1 MGVHMKIGIIGSGN
15 VGSALGKI
23 WGSNGHEIMF
33 SSRHPERLK
42 GLAESLGKN
51 ACYGFPD
58 EAAKYG
64 DVVVL
69 SVPWTQASEA
79 VKAAGSIKGKILI
92 DCTNPLKPDMG
103 GLAVG
108 HTTSAAEEVAK
119 MAPGAKVVK
128 AFNTT
133 FAAVMHSPS
142 RTFGSQRATGFYC
155 GDDCSAKSIVCGLI
169 KETGLEPL
177 DVGPLMCA
185 RYLEPLAMLAIQLAF
200 VQGMGTDMALGL
212 LRR

>member
-1 MGVHMKIGIIGSGN
+1 MKIGIIGSGN

-23 WGSNGHEIMF
+23 WASNGNEIMF
-33 SSRHPERLK
+33 SSRHPVKLK
-42 GLAESLGKN
+42 GLAESIGKN
-51 ACYGFPD
+51 ACYGLPA

-64 DVVVL
+64 EIVVL
-69 SVPWTQASEA
+69 SVPWAQALDALKS
-79 VKAAGSIKGKILI
+79 AGSLKGKVLI
-92 DCTNPLKPDMG
+92 DCTNPLKPDMS

-119 MAPGAKVVK
+119 AAPGARVVK

-142 RTFGSQRATGFYC
+142 RTFGSQKATGFYC
-155 GDDCSAKSIVCGLI
+155 GDDSSAKATVSGLI
-169 KETGLEPL
+169 KETGLDPL

-185 RYLEPLAMLAIQLAF
+185 RYLEPLAMLAMQIAF
-200 VQGMGTDMALGL
+200 VQGLGTEMALGL

>member
-1 MGVHMKIGIIGSGN
+1 MKIGIIGSGN

-23 WGSNGHEIMF
+23 WAENGNEIMF

-42 GLAESLGKN
+42 DLVQSVGKN
-51 ACYGFPD
+51 ACYGLPAD
-58 EAAKYG
+58 AAKYG
-64 DVVVL
+64 EVVVL
-69 SVPWTQASEA
+69 SVPWTQAVDALRS
-79 VKAAGSIKGKILI
+79 AGSLKDKILI
-92 DCTNPLKPDMG
+92 DCTNPVKPDMS

-108 HTTSAAEEVAK
+108 HTTSAAEEIAK
-119 MAPGAKVVK
+119 AAPGARVVK

-142 RTFGSQRATGFYC
+142 RNFGSQKATGFYC
-155 GDDCSAKSIVCGLI
+155 GDESPAKAVVSELI

-185 RYLEPLAMLAIQLAF
+185 RYLEPLAMLAMQIAF
-200 VQGMGTDMALGL
+200 VLGLGTEMTIGL

>member
-1 MGVHMKIGIIGSGN
+1 MKIGIIGSGN

-23 WGSNGHEIMF
+23 WAGNGNEIMF
-33 SSRHPERLK
+33 SSRHPEKLK
-42 GLAESLGKN
+42 GLVEPIGKN
-51 ACYGFPD
+51 ACYGFPA

-64 DVVVL
+64 EVVVL
-69 SVPWTQASEA
+69 SVPWTQALDALES
-79 VKAAGSIKGKILI
+79 AGSLSGKVLI
-92 DCTNPLKPDMG
+92 DCTNPLKPDMS

-119 MAPGAKVVK
+119 AAPGARVVK

-142 RTFGSQRATGFYC
+142 RTFGSQKATGFYC
-155 GDDCSAKSIVCGLI
+155 GDDSSAKTTVSGLI
-169 KETGLEPL
+169 KETGLDPL

-185 RYLEPLAMLAIQLAF
+185 RYLEPLAMLAMQIAF
-200 VQGMGTDMALGL
+200 VQGLGTEMALGL

>member
-1 MGVHMKIGIIGSGN
+1 MKIGIIGSGN

-23 WGSNGHEIMF
+23 WASNGNEIMF
-33 SSRHPERLK
+33 SSRHPEKLK
-42 GLAESLGKN
+42 SLAKSVGKN
-51 ACYGFPD
+51 ACYGLPA

-64 DVVVL
+64 EVVVL
-69 SVPWTQASEA
+69 SVPWTQALDA
-79 VKAAGSIKGKILI
+79 VKSAGSLREKVLI
-92 DCTNPLKPDMG
+92 DCTNPLKPDMS

-108 HTTSAAEEVAK
+108 YNTSAAEEVAK
-119 MAPGAKVVK
+119 AAPGARVVK

-142 RTFGSQRATGFYC
+142 RTFGSQKATGFYC
-155 GDDCSAKSIVCGLI
+155 GDDSSAKATVSGLI

-185 RYLEPLAMLAIQLAF
+185 RYLEPLAMLAMQIAF
-200 VQGMGTDMALGL
+200 VQGLGTETALGL

>member
-1 MGVHMKIGIIGSGN
+1 MKIGIIGSGN

-42 GLAESLGKN
+42 GLAEFIGKN
-51 ACYGFPD
+51 ACYGLPAD
-58 EAAKYG
+58 AAKYSE
-64 DVVVL
+64 VVVL
-69 SVPWTQASEA
+69 SVPWTQALEA
-79 VKAAGSIKGKILI
+79 VKAAGSIKDKILI

-119 MAPGAKVVK
+119 IAPEAKVVK

-142 RTFGSQRATGFYC
+142 RTFGSQKAIGFYC
-155 GDDCSAKSIVCGLI
+155 GDDGPAKSVVSGLI
-169 KETGLEPL
+169 METGLEPL

-185 RYLEPLAMLAIQLAF
+185 RYLEPLAMLVIKLAF
-200 VQGMGTDMALGL
+200 VQGMGTEMALGL

>member
-1 MGVHMKIGIIGSGN
+1 MKIGIIGSGN

-23 WGSNGHEIMF
+23 WAGNDNEIMF
-33 SSRHPERLK
+33 SSRHPEKLK
-42 GLAESLGKN
+42 SLAESIGKN
-51 ACYGFPD
+51 VCYGLPA

-64 DVVVL
+64 EVVVL
-69 SVPWTQASEA
+69 SVPWTQALDALES
-79 VKAAGSIKGKILI
+79 AGSLKGKVLI
-92 DCTNPLKPDMG
+92 DCTNPLKPDMS

-119 MAPGAKVVK
+119 AAPGARVVK

-133 FAAVMHSPS
+133 FATVMHSPS

-155 GDDCSAKSIVCGLI
+155 GDDSSAKATVSELI
-169 KETGLEPL
+169 KETGLDPL

-185 RYLEPLAMLAIQLAF
+185 RYLEPLAMLAMQIAF
-200 VQGMGTDMALGL
+200 VQGLGTEMALGL

>member
-1 MGVHMKIGIIGSGN
+1 MKIGIIGSGN

-23 WGSNGHEIMF
+23 WTKNGHEVML
-33 SSRHPERLK
+33 SSRHPEKLK
-42 GLAESLGKN
+42 GLAETIGKN
-51 ACYGFPD
+51 AYFGLPAQASGF
-58 EAAKYG
+58 G
-64 DVVVL
+64 NVVVL
-69 SVPWTQASEA
+69 SVPWTQAADALKS
-79 VKAAGSIKGKILI
+79 AGPLKGKVLI
-92 DCTNPLKPDMG
+92 DCTNPLKPDIS

-108 HTTSAAEEVAK
+108 YTTSAAEEVAK

-142 RTFGSQRATGFYC
+142 RMFGSQRATGFYC
-155 GDDCSAKSIVCGLI
+155 GDDDSAKVVVSGLI
-169 KETGLEPL
+169 RETELEPM

-185 RYLEPLAMLAIQLAF
+185 RYLEPLAMLAMQIALG
-200 VQGMGTDMALGL
+200 QGWGTEMALGL

>member
-1 MGVHMKIGIIGSGN
+1 MKIGIIGSGN

-23 WGSNGHEIMF
+23 WASNGNEIMF
-33 SSRHPERLK
+33 SSRHPENLK
-42 GLAESLGKN
+42 GLAESIGKN
-51 ACYGFPD
+51 ACYGLPA

-64 DVVVL
+64 EVVVL
-69 SVPWTQASEA
+69 SVPWTQAIDALKS
-79 VKAAGSIKGKILI
+79 AGSLKGKVLI
-92 DCTNPLKPDMG
+92 DCTNPLKPDMS

-119 MAPGAKVVK
+119 AAPGAKVVK

-133 FAAVMHSPS
+133 FAAVMNSPS
-142 RTFGSQRATGFYC
+142 RTFGSQKATGFYC
-155 GDDCSAKSIVCGLI
+155 GDDSSAKAIVSGLI
-169 KETGLEPL
+169 KETGLDPL

-185 RYLEPLAMLAIQLAF
+185 RYLEPLAMLAMQIAF
-200 VQGMGTDMALGL
+200 VQGLGTEMALGL

>member
-1 MGVHMKIGIIGSGN
+1 MKIGIIGSGN

-23 WGSNGHEIMF
+23 WAGNDNEIMF
-33 SSRHPERLK
+33 SSRHPEKLK
-42 GLAESLGKN
+42 GLAESIGKN
-51 ACYGFPD
+51 VCYGLPA

-64 DVVVL
+64 EVVVL
-69 SVPWTQASEA
+69 SVPWTQALDALES
-79 VKAAGSIKGKILI
+79 AGSLKGKVLI
-92 DCTNPLKPDMG
+92 DCTNPLKPDMS

-119 MAPGAKVVK
+119 AAPGARVVK

-142 RTFGSQRATGFYC
+142 RTFGSQKATGFYC
-155 GDDCSAKSIVCGLI
+155 GDDSSAKATVSELI
-169 KETGLEPL
+169 KETGLDPL

-185 RYLEPLAMLAIQLAF
+185 RYLEPLAMLAMQIAF
-200 VQGMGTDMALGL
+200 VQGLGTEMALGL

>member
-1 MGVHMKIGIIGSGN
+1 MKIGIIGSGN

-23 WGSNGHEIMF
+23 WANNGNEIMF
-33 SSRHPERLK
+33 SSRHPENLK
-42 GLAESLGKN
+42 GLAQSIGKN
-51 ACYGFPD
+51 ACYGLPA

-69 SVPWTQASEA
+69 SVPWTQAIDALKS
-79 VKAAGSIKGKILI
+79 AGSLRGKVLT
-92 DCTNPLKPDMG
+92 DCTNPLKPDMS

-108 HTTSAAEEVAK
+108 HTTSAAEEIAK
-119 MAPGAKVVK
+119 AAPGAKVVK

-133 FAAVMHSPS
+133 FAAVMNSPS
-142 RTFGSQRATGFYC
+142 RNFGSQKATGFYC
-155 GDDCSAKSIVCGLI
+155 GDDSSAKAIVSGLI
-169 KETGLEPL
+169 KETGLDPL

-185 RYLEPLAMLAIQLAF
+185 RYLEPLAMLAMQIAF
-200 VQGMGTDMALGL
+200 VQGLGTEMALGL

>member
-1 MGVHMKIGIIGSGN
+1 MKIGIFGSGN

-23 WGSNGHEIMF
+23 WVNNGHEIMF
-33 SSRHPERLK
+33 SSRHPENLK
-42 GLAESLGKN
+42 GLVESIGKN
-51 ACYGFPD
+51 ACFGLPA
-58 EAAKYG
+58 EAARYG
-64 DVVVL
+64 EVVVL
-69 SVPWTQASEA
+69 SVPWTQAADALKS
-79 VKAAGSIKGKILI
+79 AGSLKGKVLI
-92 DCTNPLKPDMG
+92 DCTNPLKRDMS

-108 HTTSAAEEVAK
+108 YTTSAAEEVAR

-142 RTFGSQRATGFYC
+142 RMFRSQRATGFYC
-155 GDDCSAKSIVCGLI
+155 GDDDSAKAIVSGLI
-169 KETGLEPL
+169 RETGLEPL

-185 RYLEPLAMLAIQLAF
+185 RYLEPLAMLAMQIAF
-200 VQGMGTDMALGL
+200 VQGLGTEMALGL

>member
-1 MGVHMKIGIIGSGN
+1 MKIGIIGSGN

-23 WGSNGHEIMF
+23 WASNGNEIMF
-33 SSRHPERLK
+33 SSRHPEKLK
-42 GLAESLGKN
+42 SLAESIGKN
-51 ACYGFPD
+51 ACYGLPA

-64 DVVVL
+64 EVVVL
-69 SVPWTQASEA
+69 SVPWTQAIDAIKS
-79 VKAAGSIKGKILI
+79 AGPLSSKVLI
-92 DCTNPLKPDMG
+92 DCTNPVKPDMS

-108 HTTSAAEEVAK
+108 HTTSAAEEVSKA
-119 MAPGAKVVK
+119 APGAKVVK

-142 RTFGSQRATGFYC
+142 RTFGSQKATGFYC
-155 GDDCSAKSIVCGLI
+155 GDDSSAKATVSGLI
-169 KETGLEPL
+169 KETGLDPL

-185 RYLEPLAMLAIQLAF
+185 RYLEPLAMLAMQIAF
-200 VQGMGTDMALGL
+200 VQGLGTETALGL